1 MRTFPSLLLTLAIL
15 ALGACGGRSMD
26 AQLPEVIPAGRAN
39 WITLEEDQQVDE
51 LMPRELSFAYR
62 ITGHGPA
69 VTDATSVTQRATL
82 IGRPTPL
89 QPADRC
95 GLELLRLRLQSAA
108 GTSTE
113 IPVAGYITD
122 NSDGARGF
130 RLELAKQGERK
141 LVIPAGATATV
152 VFTQDVVL
160 PK

>member
-1 MRTFPSLLLTLAIL
+1 MRTLFSLLLPLAVL
-15 ALGACGGRSMD
+15 ALGACGGRSPETH
-26 AQLPEVIPAGRAN
+26 LPAVIPAGKAN
-39 WITLEEDQQVDE
+39 WITLEEDQPVDD
-51 LMPRELSFAYR
+51 LIQRELSFAYR
-62 ITGHGPA
+62 LTGHGPA
-69 VTDATSVTQRATL
+69 VTEATSGTQRATL

-95 GLELLRLRLQSAA
+95 GLELLRLRLQSAN

-130 RLELAKQGERK
+130 RLELAKHGEPK
-141 LVIPAGATATV
+141 LVIPANATATV

-160 PK
+160 AK